1 MPANP
6 PQLQFQ
12 LSDFL
17 DIAPENER
25 IIFFPWED
33 YRSFLKD
40 SIKELAVSRCQDMLK
55 FHAGLADIRDR
66 DYQPSSQGS
75 SQ

>member
-17 DIAPENER
+17 DVAPENER
-25 IIFFPWED
+25 IIFFRWD
-33 YRSFLKD
+33 YFRHYLED
-40 SIKELAVSRCQDMLK
+40 SIKELAVLRCQNMLK
-55 FHAGLADIRDR
+55 LRPGLADIRDH

>member
-17 DIAPENER
+17 DVAPENER
-25 IIFFPWED
+25 IIFFRWED
-33 YRSFLKD
+33 FRSFLKD
-40 SIKELAVSRCQDMLK
+40 SIKLLAVFRCTNMLK
-55 FHAGLADIRDR
+55 LRAGPADIRDH